1 MDKAQADAQEQND
14 LMKSLLMPME
24 EELNFYR
31 QRNQVQS
38 AAVPS
43 PVRVSNEGL

>member
-1 MDKAQADAQEQND
+1 MDQAQAEAQQQND
-14 LMKSLLMPME
+14 LMKALLMPME
-24 EELNFYR
+24 EELDYFR

-43 PVRVSNEGL
+43 SPVRV